1 MLYHP
6 CYHFSILILK
16 KVRRFILT
24 ILRFFFFIS
33 KRTTKIVSNN
43 CLLNEYKDGNT
54 CKGIYILIYS
64 LILKKD
70 EKYMFYSRLFQFN
83 IRILS
88 FNRSFYIKKS
98 GVNIF
103 FLECP
108 AGYFGLNCS
117 QTCVFPSYGIN
128 CSEICNIH
136 CLICHHVQGCISLES
151 TGTVLFS
158 IQFSIQ

>member
-16 KVRRFILT
+16 KVRIFILT
-24 ILRFFFFIS
+24 ILRFFFIS
-33 KRTTKIVSNN
+33 NRTTKIVSNN

-83 IRILS
+83 IIILS

-103 FLECP
+103 FRMPGGILRSQLLSNVCP
-108 AGYFGLNCS
+108 SF
-117 QTCVFPSYGIN
+117 IWD
-128 CSEICNIH
+128 
-136 CLICHHVQGCISLES
+136 CL
-151 TGTVLFS
+151 
-158 IQFSIQ
+158 